1 MKLINKICYVRDEHI
16 RFSAT
21 QKIIY
26 SNSSNS
32 HLIETIHKFL
42 PNERFK
48 APTMLDSF
56 KPASDQFQFLF
67 WIFANFLIHF
77 MHESGEPANSC
88 KSHIFP
94 LNMQARFDP

>member
-1 MKLINKICYVRDEHI
+1 MRDLKPP
-16 RFSAT
+16 T
-21 QKIIY
+21 M
-26 SNSSNS
+26 SNS
-32 HLIETIHKFL
+32 L
-42 PNERFK
+42 
-48 APTMLDSF
+48 
-56 KPASDQFQFLF
+56 KPASAQLQYYYY